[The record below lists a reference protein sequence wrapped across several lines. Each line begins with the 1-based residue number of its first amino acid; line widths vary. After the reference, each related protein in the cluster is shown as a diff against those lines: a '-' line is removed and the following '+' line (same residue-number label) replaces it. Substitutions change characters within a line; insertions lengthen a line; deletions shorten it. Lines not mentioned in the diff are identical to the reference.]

1 MAKKVY
7 SKKEAANNTN
17 WRKKDTRGRAK
28 NRKNYNGLLRQL
40 RQAHQTMVKESLSAL
55 CHATI

>member
-7 SKKEAANNTN
+7 SKKEASYNTN

-40 RQAHQTMVKESLSAL
+40 RKAHQTMAKESLSAL
-55 CHATI
+55 CHVTI

>member
-1 MAKKVY
+1 MAKKIC
-7 SKKEAANNTN
+7 SKKEASYNTN
-17 WRKKDTRGRAK
+17 WRKTGTRGRAK

-40 RQAHQTMVKESLSAL
+40 RKAHQTTVKESLSAL

>member
-1 MAKKVY
+1 MSKKVY

-17 WRKKDTRGRAK
+17 LRKKDIRGRAK

-40 RQAHQTMVKESLSAL
+40 RKAHQTMVKESLSAL